1 MSCIK
6 RIITVPC
13 PKWPSRSGIQK
24 ALIGCY
30 GEKVK
35 HPAFYDNPN
44 GEIDRIW
51 THNQDGSVADESEWS
66 GVFHKLG
73 IKPSTSNFTEQLV
86 VQEDGTEYVDQTV
99 TLKLHGFGGDFRNSF
114 ESFKHADLFM
124 ALKMNNGFWQL
135 FGTESPLRLSNIDT
149 ASGTNTNEFW
159 GNTLTFKGQPSRL
172 SSVAN
177 YDFAKY
183 LDEEWRIQS

>member
-1 MSCIK
+1 MSCINK
-6 RIITVPC
+6 ILTVPC
-13 PKWPSRSGIQK
+13 PKWPLRSGIQK
-24 ALIGCY
+24 VMIGCY
-30 GEKVK
+30 GEKVNY
-35 HPAFYDNPN
+35 PAFFDNPN

-51 THNQDGSVADESEWS
+51 EHNPDGSLADEQWD

-73 IKPSTSNFTEQLV
+73 VKPSTSNFTEQLV
-86 VQEDGTEYVDQTV
+86 VQEDGTEFVNQTV

-135 FGTESPLRLSNIDT
+135 FGTETPLRLSNIDT
-149 ASGTNTNEFW
+149 ASGTNTNEFY
-159 GNTLTFKGQPSRL
+159 GNTLTFTSQPSRL

-177 YDFAKY
+177 FDFARF
-183 LDEEWRIQS
+183 LDSEWEEQS